1 MDLSLS
7 EDQQA
12 VVELF
17 GSLLE
22 KECPPECVR
31 AAEPLGFDPRLWDQI
46 CAAGAPGMA
55 LPEEVGGG
63 GMGLLELAL
72 VCEEAGRRLA
82 PVPLVE
88 HSAAARLL
96 TRLAPDHPRMAD
108 LAAGEAIAA
117 LGLHPAREGRLR
129 LVPAGAVAK
138 LVLGL
143 DGDELVAAEADPPGE
158 TPANLAASPL
168 ADRELRAQTRQVLAN
183 GPEAREAFDDA
194 LGEWRALTAAA
205 LVGLAQ
211 AAFELGL
218 AYVKEREQF
227 DRKIGSFQAVQHGMV
242 DAFVPL
248 DGARLLARKAAW
260 ANDAGRAGASRL
272 AAMALLFCGE
282 TAQRAAARSLHYHG
296 GYGFS
301 SEYDIQLYFRRAK
314 GWLLALNDP
323 SAEYQRLADRLFGP
337 ARAPGSD

>member
-1 MDLSLS
+1 MDLSLN

-31 AAEPLGFDPRLWDQI
+31 AAEPLGFAPLLWEQL
-46 CAAGAPGMA
+46 CAAGAAGMA
-55 LPEEVGGG
+55 LPGEVGGG
-63 GMGLLELAL
+63 ETGLLELAL
-72 VCEEAGRRLA
+72 VCEEVGRRLA

-88 HSAAARLL
+88 HGAAARLL
-96 TRLAPDHPRMAD
+96 ARVAPEHPRLPD
-108 LAAGEAIAA
+108 LVAGEAIAA
-117 LGLHPAREGRLR
+117 SGLHPAREGRLR
-129 LVPAGAVAK
+129 LVPAGAVAH

-158 TPANLAASPL
+158 APANLAASPL
-168 ADRELRAQTRQVLAN
+168 ADRELRKDPRTVLAR
-183 GPEAREAFDDA
+183 GPEAHAAFERA
-194 LGEWRALTAAA
+194 RGEWRTLNAAA
-205 LVGLAQ
+205 QVGVAQ
-211 AAFELGL
+211 GAFDLGL

-227 DRKIGSFQAVQHGMV
+227 GRKIGSFQAVQHGMV
-242 DAFVPL
+242 EAVVPL

-260 ANDAGRAGASRL
+260 ASDAGRAGAVSL
-272 AAMALLFCGE
+272 AAMAFLFCGE

-314 GWLLALNDP
+314 GWMLALDDP
-323 SAEYQRLADRLFGP
+323 SAEYQRLADELFGP
-337 ARAPGSD
+337 RQASEVA